1 MQEDARSSE
10 EWQFGRPRNS
20 SVFMTIFID
29 DIVRNGYK
37 NDVGKLAAWTSAS
50 HVEKAPKK
58 KETPTP

>member
-10 EWQFGRPRNS
+10 EWQFGRLRNS
-20 SVFMTIFID
+20 NVFMTISID

-37 NDVGKLAAWTSAS
+37 NDVGKLAAWSSAS

-58 KETPTP
+58 KETPTQ